1 MSVVSIDM
9 KDILVTNSIGLFGG
23 TSVWS
28 IHIGLEPP
36 EPDQVITL
44 YDTGG
49 NDPNPR
55 LLIDFQTFQ
64 VRVRGLSGEYQETYV
79 KMQDVRDVLLALPSQ
94 TINTTLY
101 DGVWQ
106 TGDVAFIG
114 QDESQ
119 SRPLFTANFRVI
131 REPATGTN
139 RVSL

>member
-1 MSVVSIDM
+1 MSIVSIDM
-9 KDILVTNSIGLFGG
+9 KDILVADGVGVFGG
-23 TSVWS
+23 GGTWS
-28 IHIGLEPP
+28 IYIGLEPP
-36 EPDQVITL
+36 DPDQVITL

-64 VRVRGLSGEYQETYV
+64 VRVRGLPGEYQETYV
-79 KMQDVRDVLLALPSQ
+79 KMQDARDSLLALPSQ

-114 QDESQ
+114 QGE
-119 SRPLFTANFRVI
+119 SRPIFTANFRVI
-131 REPATGTN
+131 REPAAGMH